1 MALYIHN
8 GNYYAHHDHG
18 NGHGNGHDGGYH
30 VYGHHNICVHAH
42 DNNHVSNA
50 NNQEILYGSRG
61 MAYCHALIFV
71 NHGIQDDYD
80 YGCDDD
86 LYHDYLY
93 A

>member
-8 GNYYAHHDHG
+8 GNYYAHDDHG
-18 NGHGNGHDGGYH
+18 NDHDGGYH
-30 VYGHHNICVHAH
+30 AYGHHSIYVHVH

-61 MAYCHALIFV
+61 MAYCHALIFA

-80 YGCDDD
+80 YGCDDA